1 VFSKAFLRFD
11 AKDAASIFCVSKKWK
26 ADLESVQ
33 EELWESLVIRRH
45 SARLAAILRAIVSP
59 SSAALSDRKSSFWR
73 NVLRT
78 KATSEFVPRGLNRQ
92 LQADLETVF
101 RPLGIVAFSTCCN
114 YACSGSYNEDG
125 TFLGREDDGIY
136 YIRLHLDGMNF
147 NLEPVQVAASYGSW
161 EYLDMHWDT
170 ECQMLAGW
178 CAVLGLKEGDYTI
191 MKPESIKTCVL
202 ISLKKHPE
210 LEDFVDDELADD
222 GQDVAVSL

>member
-1 VFSKAFLRFD
+1 MGIARDPPPFSPSGSVLRG
-11 AKDAASIFCVSKKWK
+11 
-26 ADLESVQ
+26 
-33 EELWESLVIRRH
+33 
-45 SARLAAILRAIVSP
+45 IVSP
-59 SSAALSDRKSSFWR
+59 SSAALSDRKSSFWPGGMYCG
-73 NVLRT
+73 
-78 KATSEFVPRGLNRQ
+78 PRRLQSLCLAAEIGRRRQ

-147 NLEPVQVAASYGSW
+147 DPEPVQVAASYGSW

-210 LEDFVDDELADD
+210 LEDFIDDELADD